1 MNPTNPTPNHL
12 YSDPLVSRYADTQ
25 IVNIFSD
32 INRYSTWRKL
42 WIALAEGEKD
52 LGLPITNEQIQ
63 QMKENITNIDFIDV
77 AQLEAELQHDVM
89 AHLHSFAKQAALAK
103 PIMHLG
109 ATSEFIKDNT
119 DLILIRDSLAII
131 KASLKK
137 LIEELSNF
145 ALTHKDAA
153 TVGFTHYQVAQP
165 TTVGRRACLWLQSF
179 LMDYKELLFIE
190 QNLKFRSIK
199 GTTGTLASFK
209 ELFSTENDNGY
220 KKVKE
225 LEEKIAKTFG
235 FKQHF
240 SISGQTYDRK
250 VDTSVLNLLA
260 QIASSAHKM
269 TNDIRLLQN
278 LKEIE
283 EGFGK
288 KQIGSSAMPY
298 KRNPI
303 KCERVSSLAKY
314 LMSLPVSG
322 LMVASTQWLERTL
335 DDSANRR
342 ITLPQGFFSASAILK
357 LLVDIVSNL
366 SVNTKVINKNLMAE
380 VPFLATE
387 NIMMEA
393 VKQGG
398 DRQVLHEKIREY
410 AIATKKAMVE
420 DGKENDLLE
429 KILNDSIFNLD
440 KSKLEAIINVDNF
453 IGYSKEQVLEFIE
466 NEVTPIIKKIN

>member
-1 MNPTNPTPNHL
+1 MNNTNNSNTAPI
-12 YSDPLVSRYADTQ
+12 YSDPLVSRYSDRK

-32 INRYSTWRKL
+32 FNRYSTWRKL
-42 WIALAEGEKD
+42 WVALAEGEQE
-52 LGLPITNEQIQ
+52 LGLSITNEQIN
-63 QMKENITNIDFIDV
+63 QMKQNIYNIDFDDV
-77 AQLEAELQHDVM
+77 AKIEAELQHDVM
-89 AHLHSFAKQAALAK
+89 AHLHSFAKLAPLAK
-103 PIMHLG
+103 PIIHLG

-119 DLILIRDSLAII
+119 DTILVKESLSII
-131 KASLKK
+131 KKLLKR

-145 ALTHKDAA
+145 ALNHKDVA

-190 QNLKFRSIK
+190 KNLKFRSIK

-209 ELFSTENDNGY
+209 ELFSNNEDNGY
-220 KKVKE
+220 QKVKI
-225 LEEKIAKTFG
+225 LEEKIAKIFG
-235 FKQHF
+235 FESHF
-240 SISGQTYDRK
+240 IITGQTYDRK
-250 VDTSVLNLLA
+250 SDTSVLNLLA
-260 QIASSAHKM
+260 QIASSSHKM

-283 EGFGK
+283 EDFAK

-314 LMSLPVSG
+314 LMSLPTSS

-342 ITLPQGFFSASAILK
+342 ITIPQGFFTASAILK
-357 LLVDIVSNL
+357 LLIDVISNL

-380 VPFLATE
+380 IPFLATE

-393 VKQGG
+393 VKLGG
-398 DRQVLHEKIREY
+398 DRQILHERIRKY
-410 AIATKKAMVE
+410 AIATKKSMVE
-420 DGKENDLLE
+420 LGKENDLLD
-429 KILNDSIFNLD
+429 KILNDNIFNLN
-440 KSKLEAIINVDNF
+440 KSKLEAILNVDNF
-453 IGYSKEQVLEFIE
+453 IGYSKEQVVDFIK
-466 NEVTPIIKKIN
+466 NEVQPIIK